1 MNPILRQQIPTAKLR
16 GIKSSLALLTALG
29 LFSTAASADV
39 TYQYFRY
46 TPTQLRNN
54 SAANSVQLSE
64 FQFIDNGSPIDVAGV
79 IVTAPGGNSPGGEGP
94 TNLTDLS
101 TGSKWLDFSKVTPVV
116 FQFTAPVTIDTYNFA
131 TAGDAQERDPVSWTF
146 EGSANGSSWV
156 LLDVK
161 TNFATT
167 TNRETYQSGFSLDG
181 SGIGFFTRSLA
192 IVANGQPT
200 QLSWS
205 TLNANPGGVSIA
217 PGVGVVANTGSIST
231 VPPASADTTYTLT
244 ATSFSGPASA
254 TTFVR
259 SVPET
264 TVNYRYVRFTPTKLR
279 SDATAFGVQLSE
291 FTLLSGITLIPAAGA
306 TNPGG
311 SSVGGEGP
319 EKAIDGDANSKWL
332 DSNRRPLIVDLGSTV
347 PITGYSF
354 VTGNDFS
361 DRDPIQWSLQGSN
374 NGTSW
379 AIIEQVDFDF
389 PMPDARN
396 TASQAI
402 PLPGVIFNPIISLFV
417 GDAPKL
423 IAGQPLV
430 LTWEVPG
437 ATSVTIDNEVGTFS
451 ASSGSV
457 TLNPVTGTTY
467 TLTATGPVGTTPVS
481 GTFTTTIISP
491 AITTINYTNFDNAG
505 EELALLGDSS
515 TVNDFGNVP
524 LPGNF
529 ARLRLNPDLQ
539 FKSGSTWFRKRI
551 NVATGFQTFF
561 DFQINSAND
570 SQGADGMAFMIQ
582 DNPAGT
588 GILVSGEVERGLP
601 TKSLNVRINSFEGG
615 ERTGAVVQVL
625 SGTDVLGSVNL
636 FDFPALVPALRE
648 GTDLTQTGG
657 DDAPYQ
663 VRMDYVPGDLDLYFN
678 GVLIF
683 DSINVDLVAIG
694 AVNAAGKGYAGF
706 AGRTGFFFES
716 HDITRWLLTEG
727 APSGG
732 VAPLVLKSHSF
743 NFVTDQLSLT
753 WGSTD
758 TKTYRITTSTNL
770 APPWLTIASGIAGA
784 PAQNE
789 TSFTVNFTQS
799 AKAFFRVEQ
808 E

>member
-1 MNPILRQQIPTAKLR
+1 MNPTFRQQIRTAKLR
-16 GIKSSLALLTALG
+16 GIRSSLAISTAFG

-46 TPTQLRNN
+46 TPTTLRGPGE
-54 SAANSVQLSE
+54 NSVQISE
-64 FQFIDNGSPIDVAGV
+64 FRFIDNGTPIGVAGV
-79 IVTAPGGNSPGGEGP
+79 VVTDPGGDSPGGEGP
-94 TNLTDLS
+94 EKLIDGN
-101 TGSKWLDFSKVTPVV
+101 TGQKWLNFNKVTPVV
-116 FQFTAPVTIDTYNFA
+116 FEFTVPVTIDTYNFA
-131 TAGDAQERDPVSWTF
+131 TAGDAPERDPLSWKF

-156 LLDVK
+156 LLDVR

-167 TNRETYQSGFSLDG
+167 TDRETYQSGFSLDG
-181 SGIGFFTRSLA
+181 SGIGTFTSSLA

-205 TLNANPGGVSIA
+205 TLNADPGGVSIA
-217 PGVGVVANTGSIST
+217 PVVGVVANTGSIST

-291 FTLLSGITLIPAAGA
+291 FTLLNGITPIPAAGA

-311 SSVGGEGP
+311 ISGGGEGP
-319 EKAIDGDANSKWL
+319 QNAIDGDPNSKWL

-770 APPWLTIASGIAGA
+770 APPWVTIASGIAGA

-789 TSFTVNFTQS
+789 TSFTVNFTQG
-799 AKAFFRVEQ
+799 ARAFFRVEQ